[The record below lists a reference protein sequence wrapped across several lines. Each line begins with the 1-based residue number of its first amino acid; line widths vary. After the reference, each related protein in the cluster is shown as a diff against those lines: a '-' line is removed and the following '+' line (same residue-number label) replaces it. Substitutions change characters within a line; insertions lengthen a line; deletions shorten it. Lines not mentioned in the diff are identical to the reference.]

1 MATPSKLDKAKT
13 RLVINEPF
21 YATIVL
27 SMHTVLVT
35 NAAPMF
41 HGQEVK
47 TLATDGTHLVVNMDF
62 FESLP
67 LSRGVTALKHEALH
81 VALMHPFRRGARQA
95 MRWNRAADYV
105 INHKLKQ
112 EGGDLGEGWLLDPA
126 FGDDAYTEDVYSK
139 LPEEQDKDDGE
150 GDGDGDGEGEGDGE
164 GGTPSPGDN
173 LGDDVLDAP
182 DKSDAAEAT
191 ARATVA
197 QAVAVAKAM
206 GKLPAGLREML
217 DDVLA
222 PKAPWGEILARFMTE
237 VNKTD
242 FSFAR
247 PNRRMVSQG
256 YYLPSRYGDDAMRD
270 IAVVIDTS
278 GSMGD
283 EELRQAFGE
292 VCGAVESCCPGKV
305 TVVYCDAR
313 VNHVDSFENTPT
325 ADDVKASAKRV
336 GGGGTDM
343 TKALDWVDEH
353 LSNPACCVVLTDGYT
368 PFGDERAYPTLW
380 AINNDTAA
388 PWGETV
394 CVA

>member
-13 RLVINEPF
+13 RLVISEPF

-41 HGQEVK
+41 NGQEVK
-47 TLATDGTHLVVNMDF
+47 TLATDGTHLIVNTDF

-126 FGDDAYTEDVYSK
+126 FGDDAYTEDVYNK
-139 LPEEQDKDDGE
+139 LPE
-150 GDGDGDGEGEGDGE
+150 GDGEGEGGA
-164 GGTPSPGDN
+164 PSPGDN

-182 DKSDAAEAT
+182 DKSDAAEAK

-313 VNHVDSFENTPT
+313 VNHVDSFEDTPT

-343 TKALDWVDEH
+343 TKALDWIDEH